1 MAGLNDNNT
10 SGGTNEDVGNAM
22 DDAAEL
28 NKFSG
33 EVYED
38 GKKVSEQESKTGK
51 EAPQKFQT
59 PSQKAAAAAAAG
71 GTKTTDEGE
80 EDEDGEVKPNTSK
93 DPTIQKRIN
102 IAVGKQR
109 QAERERDAANAK
121 FTAMEA
127 RLAALEKTPAQK
139 ATEAKVKDPNKAPVA
154 DDYDYGEADIE
165 FIKDTV
171 RYETRKELGAVK
183 ETETKVAQTA
193 AQKANE
199 AAAQAELNKF
209 FAAGKEKFGDDY
221 EEKVTSED
229 MKITPQLAKLLLDS
243 KNGIDIAFDLTADPK
258 LAAKVSALA
267 GDPVKQAAWFGS
279 YEDKYYPSDTADA
292 DEDEDEGTKPEV
304 KTPTSKPI
312 SRAPKPPE
320 HKNRGGG
327 SSEAATASTSDF
339 AAFERM
345 ATAKR

>member
-1 MAGLNDNNT
+1 MAGLNDNDT
-10 SGGTNEDVGNAM
+10 KGGTNEDVGNAM

-28 NKFSG
+28 NKFAG
-33 EVYED
+33 ESYED

-51 EAPQKFQT
+51 EAPAKFQT
-59 PSQKAAAAAAAG
+59 PAQKAAAAAAAG
-71 GTKTTDEGE
+71 GTKDA
-80 EDEDGEVKPNTSK
+80 DEDDGEGDDDAPAGKAK

-139 ATEAKVKDPNKAPVA
+139 AASEKVKDPNKAPVA
-154 DDYDYGEADIE
+154 EDYDYGEADLN

-183 ETETKVAQTA
+183 ENETKTQQTA
-193 AQKANE
+193 AQKV
-199 AAAQAELNKF
+199 AQDNAQKELDTF
-209 FAAGKEKFGDDY
+209 FANGAVKFGEDFQ
-221 EEKVTSED
+221 EKVTSED

-243 KNGIDIAFDLTADPK
+243 KNGIDIAFDLTADTK

-267 GDPVKQAAWFGS
+267 GDPAKQAAWFGS

-292 DEDEDEGTKPEV
+292 DEDEDEDEAPVV
-304 KTPTSKPI
+304 KPTSKPI
-312 SRAPKPPE
+312 SKAPKPPA

-345 ATAKR
+345 ATSKR